1 MDSEHI
7 LKLMDAMKLLA
18 ETLAGLRK
26 QLVDQGFTEDTAEVL
41 VVMAAE
47 KMMEVTSA

>member
-7 LKLMDAMKLLA
+7 LKLIDAMKLLA
-18 ETLAGLRK
+18 ETLGGLRK
-26 QLVDQGFTEDTAEVL
+26 QLIDNGFTEETAEVL

-47 KMMEVTSA
+47 KMMDIEHE